1 MGLNNWIKSKIAV
14 TPSTW
19 GMVARFFSVVVKTS
33 KYYNVP
39 LLGALLKKMMFFAPL
54 DEIQTR
60 SMVVNIN
67 TSVSDSAKNV
77 VLSIDF
83 MKKIVREAKFIMIMN
98 NCLCR
103 EGSRCAEYPVDHGC
117 IFVGEGCRGMAE
129 RGIGRQAAAEEALR
143 HIDRGAE
150 LGLVGQCLWIEVEQ
164 YLWGIRD
171 EDLHRF
177 LEICFCCP
185 CCCNAFKLIKNVDR
199 EFHSHIHSFGWLA
212 AIGDGC
218 RNCGTCEATCPLDA
232 IEAGPTQRMVN
243 EKHCVGC
250 GLCAAKCP
258 ESAITLSLRKP
269 LPGGILDYFSEKGL
283 KLDL

>member
-1 MGLNNWIKSKIAV
+1 MGINNWIKSKTAV
-14 TPSTW
+14 TPATW
-19 GMVARFFSVVVKTS
+19 GLVARFFSIVIKTS
-33 KYYNVP
+33 RYYNVP
-39 LLGALLKKMMFFAPL
+39 LLGALLKKIMFFTPL

-60 SMVVNIN
+60 SLIVNIN
-67 TSVSDSAKNV
+67 RNVADDANNV

-83 MKKIVREAKFIMIMN
+83 MKQVVRNAKFIMIMN

-103 EGSRCAEYPVDHGC
+103 EGSRCADYPVDHGC

-129 RGIGRQAAAEEALR
+129 RGIGRQATVEEALR

-199 EFHSHIHSFGWLA
+199 EFKSHIHSIGWLA

-218 RNCGTCEATCPLDA
+218 GNCGACEAACPLEA
-232 IEAGPTQRMVN
+232 IRPGADRRIVVDEY
-243 EKHCVGC
+243 CVGC
-250 GLCAAKCP
+250 GICAGRCP
-258 ESAITLSLRKP
+258 ESAITVGLREP
-269 LPGGILDYFSEKGL
+269 PERGMLDFFAGKGL